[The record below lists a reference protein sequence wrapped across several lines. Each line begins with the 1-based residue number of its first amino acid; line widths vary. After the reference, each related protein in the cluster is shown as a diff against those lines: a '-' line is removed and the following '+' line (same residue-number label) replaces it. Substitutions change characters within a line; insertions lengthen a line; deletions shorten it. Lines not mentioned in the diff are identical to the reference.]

1 MEIKANISYQT
12 SQVEKTIL
20 SLKKKKKDPLLNNDA
35 QLCIFHLNSGRFY
48 INHLPLILSTTFRKV
63 LLSPFYR

>member
-20 SLKKKKKDPLLNNDA
+20 SLKKKKKRSFIEQWCSALH
-35 QLCIFHLNSGRFY
+35 I
-48 INHLPLILSTTFRKV
+48 
-63 LLSPFYR
+63 PFK